1 MKNCTSERRG
11 HQSPLIPP
19 MRYKGRPTHLVA
31 CRNARCCG
39 RSRRRCRLAPRAVV
53 VRVADASRAPGGAG
67 AISGLH
73 VMGGEGAWLNNRWNI
88 FASPLPMPK
97 TGLPATGPP
106 PLTCCSTNSSVT
118 TSSMLLSCNGAQTPP
133 CSVVGCKSASLEALK
148 GDGPGAASSSSSSAS
163 PKPTISPSF
172 TPAAQFP
179 SESRSGG
186 APNRMPP
193 PPTHTRKL

>member
-1 MKNCTSERRG
+1 MEHLC
-11 HQSPLIPP
+11 LPP
-19 MRYKGRPTHLVA
+19 PHAENRPSCHRATPTHL
-31 CRNARCCG
+31 
-39 RSRRRCRLAPRAVV
+39 LL
-53 VRVADASRAPGGAG
+53 DE
-67 AISGLH
+67 LL
-73 VMGGEGAWLNNRWNI
+73 GEQTQPP
-88 FASPLPMPK
+88 SPQMAKNP
-97 TGLPATGPP
+97 PP

-133 CSVVGCKSASLEALK
+133 CSVVGCKSASLEALA

-186 APNRMPP
+186 APNRML
-193 PPTHTRKL
+193 PPTHTHENYEQVRARVRWMRGKVCVRGWTTQMRMRMHATV